1 MFHIDEAGTTV
12 RREVRAG
19 VTTFMTMSYIIAVN
33 PLILADAGMPRDG
46 VMVATCLA
54 AALGSFLMAFLTN
67 YPFALAPGMGL
78 NAFFVYTVV
87 LGMGISWQGALGAVF
102 ISGVIFL
109 LLTLTKAREAIVNAI
124 PVSLKYAIS
133 VGIGFFIAL
142 IGFKNAGIVA
152 FNPATGSLG
161 LVNER
166 YFTHPELSGLLPPGS
181 SSATVILALFGLAA
195 TSTLAVLR
203 VRGALLWGIVITT
216 VAGAIFGLSGGGPV
230 EAESEGTLLA

>member
-109 LLTLTKAREAIVNAI
+109 VLTLTKAREAIVNAI
-124 PVSLKYAIS
+124 PLSLKYAIS

-142 IGFKNAGIVA
+142 IGLKNAGIIV
-152 FNPATGSLG
+152 FNPVTASLG

-166 YFTHPELSGLLPPGS
+166 YFTDPELSRLLPPGS
-181 SSATVILALFGLAA
+181 SSGTVIL
-195 TSTLAVLR
+195 
-203 VRGALLWGIVITT
+203 WHC
-216 VAGAIFGLSGGGPV
+216 SGWPRRRRWPF
-230 EAESEGTLLA
+230 